1 MAAAPLQNDHR
12 HVTPMPVETLSP
24 VSALSMARGSIR
36 IAIDAKNAI
45 EATNESHAAVVA
57 HTSYEEQVLTAYNS
71 YSTSEYFPAVVQ
83 RMISENCQMYN
94 GSLMHW
100 TDCGKFF
107 SVNANHAKLSSVIGK
122 HFKRKFR
129 DIYSFADAAISNRIS
144 LLNLLNFVNRQQ
156 LPVPSTS
163 TQFVRIPQSGNW
175 KEKRILVS
183 SEFFS

>member
-83 RMISENCQMYN
+83 RMISETCQMYN

-107 SVNANHAKLSSVIGK
+107 SVNAKHAMLSSVIGK
-122 HFKRKFR
+122 NFKRKCHDLYR
-129 DIYSFADAAISNRIS
+129 FAHAAISNRIS
-144 LLNLLNFVNRQQ
+144 LLKLLNFVNRQQ

-163 TQFVRIPQSGNW
+163 TQFVRIPQSCNW